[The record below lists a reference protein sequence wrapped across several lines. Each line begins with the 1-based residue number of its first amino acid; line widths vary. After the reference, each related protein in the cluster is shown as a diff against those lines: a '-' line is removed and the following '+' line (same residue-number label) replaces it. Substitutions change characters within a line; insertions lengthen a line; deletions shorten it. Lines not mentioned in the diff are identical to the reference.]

1 MPRGWTG
8 FHPPSMCV
16 QSLAM
21 SLLAAVGLWTE
32 LHPAVRAAVS
42 MGDSLRATPP
52 KAARAQGVQVMF
64 RVPR

>member
-1 MPRGWTG
+1 
-8 FHPPSMCV
+8 MCV